1 MVSTRI
7 PETLLLARLRALLRE
22 GDAATELEHR
32 RVAAASFGFGET
44 AAAFQAYSRIVCITL
59 SGDSSGFIGLP
70 STSSRVV
77 HLTSKELLGDDT
89 QTPDAIMLRT
99 GGASPS
105 LLDYILPEIRSR
117 AHLRDAAVLVLHPSD
132 AHEVAVQAL
141 NLGAAE
147 VAEEESTPV
156 KLAMRIDAML
166 SRKKVRDTLRQTT
179 EESLRLATTDPLTG
193 LYNRRYADVYLADVV
208 LRSRESGRGFTVMM
222 IDVDHFKAVNDTY
235 GHAVG
240 DRVLTEI
247 AARMRDNVRAVDLV
261 SRHGGE
267 EFLVI
272 LPDIDGAEAEPAA
285 DRIRSI
291 MAEKPFILEDSA
303 SLRITVSVGVAVAT
317 AAGLSVAKGVSF
329 AAEELIS
336 RRMTKDLLDAA
347 DHALYSAKNAGR
359 NRVSVS
365 PPAASAA

>member
-1 MVSTRI
+1 
-7 PETLLLARLRALLRE
+7 
-22 GDAATELEHR
+22 
-32 RVAAASFGFGET
+32 
-44 AAAFQAYSRIVCITL
+44 
-59 SGDSSGFIGLP
+59 
-70 STSSRVV
+70 
-77 HLTSKELLGDDT
+77 
-89 QTPDAIMLRT
+89 
-99 GGASPS
+99 
-105 LLDYILPEIRSR
+105 
-117 AHLRDAAVLVLHPSD
+117 
-132 AHEVAVQAL
+132 
-141 NLGAAE
+141 
-147 VAEEESTPV
+147 
-156 KLAMRIDAML
+156 
-166 SRKKVRDTLRQTT
+166 
-179 EESLRLATTDPLTG
+179 
-193 LYNRRYADVYLADVV
+193 
-208 LRSRESGRGFTVMM
+208 MM

-303 SLRITVSVGVAVAT
+303 PLRITVSVGVAVAT

-329 AAEELIS
+329 AAEELMS
-336 RRMTKDLLDAA
+336 RRMTKDLLAAA